1 MFFCLMV
8 SERDVLSVWVERH
21 DFVRSIYLVLKNLVF
36 FRNAEVNLLRLFLKK
51 TLQKFEVN

>member
-1 MFFCLMV
+1 MV
-8 SERDVLSVWVERH
+8 SERDVLSVWIERH

-51 TLQKFEVN
+51 PLQKFEVN